1 MNEAQFKQDLTDNGY
16 GAAEVIEREA
26 GYNNDMHTHDFGAS
40 VLVLEGEI
48 TVTVTDGDTTTCHA
62 GDTFALGAD
71 IEHSE
76 HIGPDGLRLLIARK

>member
-40 VLVLEGEI
+40 VFILEGEI
-48 TVTVTDGDTTTCHA
+48 TVTTEEKSTTCRA
-62 GDTFALGAD
+62 GDTFALDA
-71 IEHSE
+71 EVLHRE
-76 HIGPDGLRLLIARK
+76 TIGDQGVRLLLGRR